1 MSEVFFTDFK
11 SRSGM
16 SLTKKLELLVKA
28 AGIERLDCKDKFTA
42 IKIHFGER
50 GNLAFIRHNY
60 ASRMVELL
68 RKMGARTFLTDTNTL
83 YSGWRSNA
91 VDHLNIAYLNG
102 FNPIS
107 VPGAPVIIA
116 DGLRGTD
123 QVVIPIPR
131 GEYCREALIGSAI
144 AKADVL
150 VTMTHFKGHE
160 MTGFGGALKN
170 LGMGSASVG
179 GKLQLHS
186 DSKPVIERANCTGC
200 RQCVMNCRQRA
211 VSLDKEKIAVI
222 NYELCVGC
230 GQCIAVC
237 QYDTA
242 QAVKSS
248 TAQGLTAKISEYAW
262 AVLQGKEHFHVSFIM
277 DVSPLCD
284 CWGMNDIPII
294 PDIGMLASFDPLA
307 LDQACFDLAKK
318 SPAMPGSV
326 ADPDRTDARVGED
339 KFLYANPRTDGVFG
353 LAHAEKMGIG
363 SRSYTLIEI

>member
-1 MSEVFFTDFK
+1 
-11 SRSGM
+11 
-16 SLTKKLELLVKA
+16 
-28 AGIERLDCKDKFTA
+28 
-42 IKIHFGER
+42 
-50 GNLAFIRHNY
+50 
-60 ASRMVELL
+60 
-68 RKMGARTFLTDTNTL
+68 
-83 YSGWRSNA
+83 
-91 VDHLNIAYLNG
+91 
-102 FNPIS
+102 
-107 VPGAPVIIA
+107 
-116 DGLRGTD
+116 
-123 QVVIPIPR
+123 
-131 GEYCREALIGSAI
+131 
-144 AKADVL
+144 
-150 VTMTHFKGHE
+150 
-160 MTGFGGALKN
+160 
-170 LGMGSASVG
+170 
-179 GKLQLHS
+179 
-186 DSKPVIERANCTGC
+186 
-200 RQCVMNCRQRA
+200 
-211 VSLDKEKIAVI
+211 
-222 NYELCVGC
+222 
-230 GQCIAVC
+230 VC